1 MPVAC
6 ESSRPETENGSIIRR
21 RIGGAVAHVKD
32 VATDLL
38 SGDYFAGLPE
48 VAPSVMLPRGL
59 AVKNAS
65 ETEAQGY
72 RPIVLTVEAPKDS
85 GLLRSTAA
93 AMVGQ
98 GQAFGDIR
106 SVSDV
111 TSALSSLEI
120 AFKRK
125 EPIGLVVV
133 DAGIREGDRGWK
145 DIAKAVKKEKLARSF
160 VLLSDATLSLK
171 ERREFGVD
179 RVISKRK
186 NSRELRVT
194 LTNVTKKVFPSA
206 S

>member
-1 MPVAC
+1 
-6 ESSRPETENGSIIRR
+6 
-21 RIGGAVAHVKD
+21 
-32 VATDLL
+32 
-38 SGDYFAGLPE
+38 
-48 VAPSVMLPRGL
+48 MLPRGL